1 MFKNAKKQEA
11 KKFSQYL
18 DLQKLISLSRKHQ
31 TMQVWY
37 NMKAAVFKHLSSR
50 SVFGS
55 IRLLHSTLGA
65 KLMISIAKK

>member
-1 MFKNAKKQEA
+1 MLKNTKKQEA

-18 DLQKLISLSRKHQ
+18 VVQKLVSSSKKHQ
-31 TMQVWY
+31 TKHVWY
-37 NMKAAVFKHLSSR
+37 HLKAAVFNHLSSR

-65 KLMISIAKK
+65 KLLISITKK